1 MPAVPYKNSERS
13 KKIQVEEMFDEI
25 SPRYDLLNH
34 LLSVN
39 IDKTW
44 RRKAIELLRPYQPVT
59 IIDIATGT
67 ADFAMEAA
75 KLKPQ
80 LITGIDLSEG
90 MLKIGRQKID
100 NKGLSGV
107 IELIKADSEDLPFAD
122 DFYDAAI
129 VGFGVRNF
137 ENLKKGLAE
146 IFRVLKPGGIFIILE
161 FSRPKN
167 EWFRK
172 LYFLYFRRVLPMMG
186 RLVSKSSRAYSYL
199 PESVLEF
206 PDGDQFAAILRT
218 SGFVNVTYK
227 LLTLGIA
234 TIYLAQKPDS

>member
-1 MPAVPYKNSERS
+1 
-13 KKIQVEEMFDEI
+13 MFDEI

-44 RRKAIELLRPYQPVT
+44 RRKAIELLRPYRPAT

-67 ADFAMEAA
+67 ADFALEAI
-75 KLKPQ
+75 KLNPQ

-90 MLKIGRQKID
+90 MLKVGRQKIE
-100 NKGLSGV
+100 NEGLSGV
-107 IELIKADSEDLPFAD
+107 IELRKADSEDLPFAD
-122 DFYDAAI
+122 AVYDAAI

-137 ENLKKGLAE
+137 ENLRKGLAE
-146 IFRVLKPGGIFIILE
+146 IFRVLKPDGVFIILE

-167 EWFRK
+167 IIFRK
-172 LYFLYFRRVLPMMG
+172 LYFFYFRRVLPFLG
-186 RLVSKSSRAYSYL
+186 RLVSKSNRAYSYL

-206 PDGDQFAAILRT
+206 PDGDEFASILRT
-218 SGFVNVTYK
+218 CGFINVTYK
-227 LLTLGIA
+227 LLNLGIA
-234 TIYLAQKPDS
+234 TVYIAQKPDS